1 MSPQKNQ
8 SKGRVATP
16 SQPGHEGDP
25 ERRQTLS
32 QRGWGK
38 LRAEGAEPPSRYL
51 SEEVQMETI
60 LVVEDNLALL
70 YGLKDLLER
79 EGYQVL
85 TARDGVEALEI
96 MKTTCPDLIIA
107 DIMMPRMDGYAFYE
121 AVRSRP
127 EWVPIPFIF
136 LTAKATRDD
145 IIKGKAMGAEDYITK
160 PFDVREL
167 LAVVR
172 SRLERARAVRE
183 ISEAKVEKLKE
194 QIITALSHELRTPL
208 TYVVGYTEL
217 ALEDLKSMP
226 ANALQDYLQEVK
238 RGADRLTRLVEDFL
252 LLLQIDTG
260 RAREQVQQLAEV
272 RADLPEI
279 VGKVVEKYRPLAES
293 RGVRLE
299 FQVTPPIP
307 PVRILE
313 PLFAD
318 ALGRLLDNAI
328 KFSLREEKEVTVHL
342 RGEEDSVKV
351 TVQDRG
357 IGIPPEEIPH
367 LFERFRQIGRE
378 RTEQQGLGLG
388 LAIAKEI
395 VELHG
400 GRIEVESRPGSG
412 SSFTICLPQA
422 S

>member
-1 MSPQKNQ
+1 M
-8 SKGRVATP
+8 A
-16 SQPGHEGDP
+16 
-25 ERRQTLS
+25 
-32 QRGWGK
+32 
-38 LRAEGAEPPSRYL
+38 
-51 SEEVQMETI
+51 TI

-79 EGYQVL
+79 EGYSVL
-85 TARDGVEALEI
+85 TARDGVEALEV
-96 MKTTCPDLIIA
+96 MEKTRPDLIIA
-107 DIMMPRMDGYAFYE
+107 DIMMPRMDGYALYE

-127 EWVPIPFIF
+127 ECVAIPFIF

-172 SRLERARAVRE
+172 SRLERARAIRE
-183 ISEAKVEKLKE
+183 ASRAEVEKLKE

-226 ANALQDYLQEVK
+226 VNEFQNYLQEIK
-238 RGADRLTRLVEDFL
+238 RGAERLTRVVEDFL
-252 LLLQIDTG
+252 LLIQLDSGRIGEQI
-260 RAREQVQQLAEV
+260 RRFSEV
-272 RADLPEI
+272 RNDLPEI
-279 VGKVVEKYRPLAES
+279 VSKVVEKYRPLAES
-293 RGVRLE
+293 QGVRLE
-299 FQVTPPIP
+299 FQTTDPIP

-328 KFSLREEKEVTVHL
+328 KFSLRDEKEVRVHL
-342 RGEEDSVKV
+342 YGEGGFVKV
-351 TVQDRG
+351 AVKDRG
-357 IGIPPEEIPH
+357 IGIPLEEIPN

-388 LAIAKEI
+388 LAIAREI

-400 GRIEVESRPGSG
+400 GRIEVESHPGSG
-412 SSFTICLPQA
+412 STFTICLPA
-422 S
+422 ELA